1 MKLWMVLIIVVDLI
15 IGLAIIAFVLRRR
28 REQMQMPGQPPALGL
43 IAGMK
48 EMANFVNERHA
59 RIGEYLRAN
68 WSGTPDQL
76 PQVLGSLLAELER
89 DALARGVTM
98 NRELLKTLIATSL
111 RYHKIGRG
119 SEVEKALQRVA

>member
-1 MKLWMVLIIVVDLI
+1 VKLWLVFVVVVDLI
-15 IGLAIIAFVLRRR
+15 IGLAIVAFVLRRR
-28 REQMQMPGQPPALGL
+28 GEQMPSQPPAPGL
-43 IAGMK
+43 LAGMK

-89 DALARGVTM
+89 EALARGVTT
-98 NRELLKTLIATSL
+98 NRDLLKTLIATSL

-119 SEVEKALQRVA
+119 SEVEKALERVA